1 MYSQLLRILSR
12 CNADYRDLTGGAL
25 NDGQVGEV
33 LERVDEDAERQAG
46 LLQQGLRAG
55 VNICFGNLVS

>member
-1 MYSQLLRILSR
+1 MYSQLLCIFSR

-55 VNICFGNLVS
+55 ISHILNILLN